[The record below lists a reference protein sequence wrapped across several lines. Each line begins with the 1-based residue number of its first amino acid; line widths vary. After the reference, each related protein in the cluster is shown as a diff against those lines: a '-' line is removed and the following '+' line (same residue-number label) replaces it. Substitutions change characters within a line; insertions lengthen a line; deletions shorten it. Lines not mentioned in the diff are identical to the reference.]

1 MKINKNEVWFYLF
14 VVSSIIAS
22 FAFLFQ
28 IKLLDYVVR
37 PFVLPFLAVYF
48 IQQKPPKFS
57 MAFFATILVCYI
69 GDLYTLY
76 TSNPTIFISSP
87 MYLLSYVFQM
97 NAGIDDFVKVR
108 ERMHTWHN
116 LVLFLTMVLFSSIVV
131 YVSDIMN
138 HNNVDSWIVLIYG
151 TVLVVAVAIAI
162 INFVIDN
169 TIRHLSYLF
178 MILFFLFSD
187 LFFIFHYQIIELHV
201 FKFFTVLTQLIA
213 YYFLMKYYTFKVN
226 SIYD

>member
-1 MKINKNEVWFYLF
+1 MRAIKSELWFYLF
-14 VVSSIIAS
+14 VAFSVVAS

-28 IKLLDYVVR
+28 IKLVDYLVR
-37 PFVLPFLAVYF
+37 PFILPFLAIYF

-57 MAFFATILVCYI
+57 LAFFATLVVCYI

-76 TSNPTIFISSP
+76 APNPTIFISSP
-87 MYLLSYVFQM
+87 MYLLNYIFQL
-97 NAGIDDFVKVR
+97 NAGIDDFVRVR
-108 ERMHTWHN
+108 ERMYTWHN
-116 LVLFLTMVLFSSIVV
+116 LVLFVTIVLFSSIVV

-138 HNNVDSWIVLIYG
+138 HNNIDSWIVLVYG

-169 TIRHLSYLF
+169 SIRHLSYLF

-187 LFFIFHYQIIELHV
+187 LFFIFHYQIIKLHV
-201 FKFFTVLTQLIA
+201 FKFFTILTQLIA
-213 YYFLMKYYTFKVN
+213 YYFLMKYHTLKVN